1 MKTTTNIKSG
11 SLSEARR
18 DFLKKSGSLAVMSMF
33 GVAFFTSCSSDDMDP
48 DMTNPN
54 DPPATGN
61 PGTGIN
67 VTATAVTVDL
77 TVATTLAAA
86 GGWALVSA
94 ARVLIVNM
102 GNNNFNA
109 LTSVCTHSQCDNRWT
124 FTNNVFTC
132 TCHGSRF
139 NTNGSVVNGP
149 ANQPLRTYPTS
160 VSNNVLTVDL
170 G

>member
-18 DFLKKSGSLAVMSMF
+18 DFLKKSGSMAVMSMF
-33 GVAFFTSCSSDDMDP
+33 GVAFFTSCSTDDP
-48 DMTNPN
+48 DPN
-54 DPPATGN
+54 IGGSNNPPAN
-61 PGTGIN
+61 NTGIT
-67 VTATAVTVDL
+67 VTPNAITVDL
-77 TVATTLAAA
+77 AAATTLAAA
-86 GGWALVSA
+86 GGWTLITS
-94 ARVLIVNM
+94 ARVLIVNL

-109 LTSVCTHSQCDNRWT
+109 LTSVCTHTQCDRNWT
-124 FTNNVFTC
+124 FNNNVFTC

-149 ANQPLRTYPTS
+149 ATQPLSSYPAS

-170 G
+170 S

>member
-11 SLSEARR
+11 SLSKARR
-18 DFLKKSGSLAVMSMF
+18 EFLKKSGSMAVMSMF
-33 GVAFFTSCSSDDMDP
+33 GVAFFTSCSTEDTEPNNGGSN
-48 DMTNPN
+48 NPPSSSN
-54 DPPATGN
+54 
-61 PGTGIN
+61 GIN
-67 VTATAVTVDL
+67 VTADAVTVDL
-77 TVATTLAAA
+77 SLATSLAAT
-86 GGWALVSA
+86 GGWALVTA

-109 LTSVCTHSQCDNRWT
+109 LTSVCTHSQCDRNWT

-149 ANQPLRTYPTS
+149 ATQALRTYS
-160 VSNNVLTVDL
+160 AIVSNNVLTVDL